1 MVLLDASPLD
11 PFGGSWLAAAVASLP
26 IVSML
31 VTLGLLRWKAHLAG
45 LFSWGVA
52 ALVAVLAFGMPLA
65 QMLST
70 SVQGIAYGIFPI
82 LWILITAIWMYEVT
96 VAAGRFDDLR
106 ATFFLISDDP
116 RVVGLIIAFCF
127 GGLLE
132 ALAGYGAPVAIT
144 AAMLIAVGF
153 GPLRS
158 ALIALLA
165 NTVPVAFGAVGLPVL
180 VAAEVGQFD
189 DVLAISP
196 ITGRMTAVMCL
207 VVPFLLLLVM
217 DGKKGVRECWQVG
230 LVIGAT
236 FGLTKWVVS
245 ATNLYTLTEIFA
257 SVMSLAMAL
266 VLLRFWQPVGG
277 ASAAARI
284 KEPLDPGLE
293 STHATQS
300 EDSAATKLTA
310 VLEQL
315 TTRRIVMALVPYIM
329 VIGVFMIAAIP
340 PVKELLVS
348 TDLSFEWP
356 LLQDSPAE
364 TDALSTHQVFTLGWA
379 STPGI
384 LLALV
389 AVLTGLVYQ
398 MTLAQIF
405 RVLWT
410 HVVRMRHTAMTI
422 GCVVALAYVM
432 GDSGQAIALG
442 IFIAGTGAAYAWFS
456 PVLGWIGTYVTGS
469 DTASN
474 ILFSELQSNVGITV
488 GGDHEPLV
496 HNLRAL
502 FVGSGAAGGVVG
514 KMISPQSLAIAASAI
529 GIQGAES
536 VILRSIFKWSLLL
549 LALLCIMSGLMS
561 TPVLGWLL
569 P

>member
-1 MVLLDASPLD
+1 
-11 PFGGSWLAAAVASLP
+11 
-26 IVSML
+26 
-31 VTLGLLRWKAHLAG
+31 
-45 LFSWGVA
+45 
-52 ALVAVLAFGMPLA
+52 
-65 QMLST
+65 
-70 SVQGIAYGIFPI
+70 
-82 LWILITAIWMYEVT
+82 
-96 VAAGRFDDLR
+96 
-106 ATFFLISDDP
+106 
-116 RVVGLIIAFCF
+116 
-127 GGLLE
+127 
-132 ALAGYGAPVAIT
+132 
-144 AAMLIAVGF
+144 
-153 GPLRS
+153 
-158 ALIALLA
+158 
-165 NTVPVAFGAVGLPVL
+165 
-180 VAAEVGQFD
+180 
-189 DVLAISP
+189 
-196 ITGRMTAVMCL
+196 
-207 VVPFLLLLVM
+207 
-217 DGKKGVRECWQVG
+217 
-230 LVIGAT
+230 
-236 FGLTKWVVS
+236 
-245 ATNLYTLTEIFA
+245 
-257 SVMSLAMAL
+257 
-266 VLLRFWQPVGG
+266 
-277 ASAAARI
+277 
-284 KEPLDPGLE
+284 
-293 STHATQS
+293 
-300 EDSAATKLTA
+300 
-310 VLEQL
+310 
-315 TTRRIVMALVPYIM
+315 MALVPYIM